1 MSYAEKREKL
11 YGAHRSIFS
20 WDWLDG
26 MEYALAE
33 VYQIEPKF
41 RQELSFA
48 TDALGRI
55 YAKTVSSIQLGSDEL
70 LLEIG
75 IPKEALSVVRLFIL
89 PEIATSIGRFDFAQ
103 TQEGIKMLEFN
114 ADTPTSIVEAFYAN
128 GKACEYFGFI
138 DPNAGMIEHLQAAF
152 LQAIRRYKEL
162 GYPTESIVFSSL
174 GWHEEDKG
182 TTQFLLKYSG
192 LKSQFIPLE
201 DLRVFNDRLW
211 AFKDNEKFP
220 IDVLYRLHALEKL
233 AVEKDVIDGYPT
245 GEHVLDL
252 IARGKLAIINP
263 PSAFIAQTKALQALI
278 WGLHESNNFYSVDE
292 HQIIEKYMLPT
303 YLENRFLHQM
313 PYVCKPIYGR
323 EGGAVSIYNEA
334 GKIIDADKDEFYWE
348 QPMIYQKYVEMKEV
362 ESQTISGLYRGRLL
376 WGSFLVGGRAS
387 AVSARIGDRI
397 TGNLSCF
404 LPVGY

>member
-192 LKSQFIPLE
+192 LKGQFIPLE